1 MMSDVRTD
9 FLKASQLKCY
19 GIHPTQFSTD
29 RIDLETQQLF
39 TSFTEGDKAISETE
53 QYTAELFLS

>member
-9 FLKASQLKCY
+9 FLKVSQLKCY

-29 RIDLETQQLF
+29 QIDLEMQQLF
-39 TSFTEGDKAISETE
+39 TSRTEGDKAIK
-53 QYTAELFLS
+53 